1 MTIPPE
7 PATKLSWRS
16 EMPLLFA
23 IFLDL
28 VGFGMIIPDIQTRAE
43 SLGASGHMIGLLLAS
58 YFVIQIIVSPKWGI
72 LSDRIGRK
80 PVLIVCG
87 LLSAMSMLAYGL
99 ATTLW
104 WILAARILAGFA
116 AANVAVAQAYIA
128 DTTTTEERTAA
139 MGRVGAAITT
149 GLILGPALGGQLARI
164 GGNQAVG
171 FVAAGFSLLGALW
184 IAFAV
189 PHVAPTAERKPGKQP
204 IVDLRLLQDV
214 PAVRPLVLLAVAAFF
229 ALACL
234 EGTFGRL
241 IKHNLGLGEDAF
253 GWIFSY
259 ESVLG
264 VIVQAVLLA
273 WIVLRLR
280 PTATLRTGFVLQGA
294 GLAMTPFA
302 PSLLALFG
310 CSTLYALGVG
320 FASPTI
326 NSLGS
331 TLTPEDR
338 QGELFGLLQA
348 ARSGGFILG
357 PILGGMLFDWRPAAP
372 YLLAGAVS
380 IAVAFATPRFR
391 SST

>member
-1 MTIPPE
+1 MIDS
-7 PATKLSWRS
+7 AARLSWRS
-16 EMPLLFA
+16 ELPLLFA

-43 SLGASGHMIGLLLAS
+43 SMGAGGHVIGLLLAS
-58 YFVIQIIVSPKWGI
+58 YFIVQILVSPKWGI

-80 PVLIVCG
+80 PVLVGCG
-87 LLSAMSMLAYGL
+87 LLSALSMVAYGL

-128 DTTTTEERTAA
+128 DKTSQEARTAA

-149 GLILGPALGGQLARI
+149 GLILGPALGGQLAKS

-171 FVAAGFSLLGALW
+171 FVAAGFSLIGALW
-184 IAFAV
+184 IAAAV

-204 IVDLRLLQDV
+204 VIDFRLLKDV
-214 PAVRPLVLLAVAAFF
+214 REVRPLVMLAVAAFF

-253 GWIFSY
+253 GLIFSY

-273 WIVLRLR
+273 WVVRKLQ
-280 PTATLRTGFVLQGA
+280 PTATLRIGFVLQGV

-302 PSLLALFG
+302 PNLLGLFG
-310 CSTLYALGVG
+310 CSTLYAIGIGL
-320 FASPTI
+320 ANPTI
-326 NSLGS
+326 NSLAS

-357 PILGGMLFDWRPAAP
+357 PIIGGMLFDWLPASP

-380 IAVAFATPRFR
+380 ILVAIATPKFR
-391 SST
+391 RAS

>member
-1 MTIPPE
+1 MTE
-7 PATKLSWRS
+7 PAAKLSWRT
-16 EMPLLFA
+16 ELPLLFA

-43 SLGASGHMIGLLLAS
+43 RLGAAGPVIGLLLAS
-58 YFVIQIIVSPKWGI
+58 YFVVQILVSPKWGI

-80 PVLIVCG
+80 PVLVGCG
-87 LLSAMSMLAYGL
+87 LLSALSMVAYGL

-104 WILAARILAGFA
+104 WILAARILAGLA

-128 DTTTTEERTAA
+128 DKTTLDERTAA

-149 GLILGPALGGQLARI
+149 GLILGPALGGQLAKF

-171 FVAAGFSLLGALW
+171 FVAAGFSLLGAVW
-184 IAFAV
+184 IAMAV
-189 PHVAPTAERKPGKQP
+189 PHVAPTAERKPGKGP
-204 IVDLRLLQDV
+204 VIDFRLLKDV
-214 PAVRPLVLLAVAAFF
+214 REVRPLIILAIAAFF

-241 IKHNLGLGEDAF
+241 IKQNLGLGEDAF

-264 VIVQAVLLA
+264 VVVQAALLP
-273 WIVLRLR
+273 WIVRQLQ
-280 PTATLRTGFVLQGA
+280 PTATLRTGFVLQGV
-294 GLAMTPFA
+294 GLALTPFA
-302 PSLLALFG
+302 PNLAALFG
-310 CSTLYALGVG
+310 CSTLYAVGVG
-320 FASPTI
+320 LANPTI

-331 TLTPEDR
+331 ALTPENR

-348 ARSGGFILG
+348 ARSGGFIIG
-357 PILGGMLFDWRPAAP
+357 PILGGAMFDWMPAAP

-380 IAVAFATPRFR
+380 VVVAFATPKFQ
-391 SST
+391 SS